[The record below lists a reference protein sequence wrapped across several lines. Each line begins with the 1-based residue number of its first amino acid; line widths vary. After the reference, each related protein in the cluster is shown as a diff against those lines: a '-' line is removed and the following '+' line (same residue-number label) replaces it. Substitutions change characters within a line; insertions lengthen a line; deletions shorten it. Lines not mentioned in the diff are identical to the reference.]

1 MNSRQIEMKADRFI
15 PVHTQ
20 ISDAVIDGTPALR
33 VVKKDKIDV
42 PDENTYAKLKDLCF
56 HNGVIEIKMRSR
68 LLPDAPAHA
77 RGFIGI
83 VFRANDT
90 DSEFES
96 FYVRPTN
103 GRLCED
109 PVRKAHGCQYFSYPG
124 YIFSYFREFGIT
136 EFEAPVDVA
145 LDEWITLKAVV
156 ENDHAAFYLNGA
168 EQPVLT
174 VNHMKHGPDARGAVG
189 IFVDIGTEAFVS
201 SMQVTCTDS

>member
-1 MNSRQIEMKADRFI
+1 MINRQIEVKAEHFT
-15 PVHTQ
+15 PVHTHVE
-20 ISDAVIDGTPALR
+20 DAEVNGTPALR
-33 VVKKDKIDV
+33 VVKTDKIPV
-42 PDENTYAKLKDLCF
+42 PDENTYAKLKDLSF
-56 HNGVIEIKMRSR
+56 HNGCIEIKMLSR

-83 VFRANDT
+83 VFRANDA

-103 GRLCED
+103 GRQCED

-136 EFEAPVDVA
+136 AFEAPVDVA
-145 LDEWITLKAVV
+145 LDEWITLKAVI
-156 ENDHAAFYLNGA
+156 EEDHAAFYLNGA
-168 EQPVLT
+168 EQPVL
-174 VNHMKHGPDARGAVG
+174 VVEHMKHGPDARGSVG

-201 SMQVTCTDS
+201 ALQVTCTDS